1 MAKWSLLDHPAE
13 CCEKQV
19 LVRQCESAQQD
30 SPWAQILP
38 EASDFRYVIEESHQ
52 YSRIHALLGIVE
64 YDSNGISVSRSQATD
79 TMPKI
84 DAIGSPLALNRAVMN
99 GECHCV
105 ALAQRNN
112 FRPRLPTRALFG
124 EYKLSTREIGRG
136 IG

>member
-1 MAKWSLLDHPAE
+1 MWRNGACLITRRSAVRSKASSGNANLRSKTAPGPRSCLKHPI
-13 CCEKQV
+13 
-19 LVRQCESAQQD
+19 SATLSK
-30 SPWAQILP
+30 SPI
-38 EASDFRYVIEESHQ
+38 S
-52 YSRIHALLGIVE
+52 IHALLGIVE
-64 YDSNGISVSRSQATD
+64 DDASGISVSRSQATD

-124 EYKLSTREIGRG
+124 EYKLSTREIGRR